1 MMVNFEIFPNAVP
14 GDKHFTLKIHHGG
27 QLLEIPSK
35 VYVGGEVDYI
45 DYCHPDIMSL
55 CVLDKVMSMLGYQG
69 FLAYYYLTPK
79 SDLNTGLRHVLC
91 DQDTIIMAE
100 IGAQHKHRLIEL
112 YVVQPSFTGL
122 LEATECDISIV
133 EESGGQGQGQGG
145 LNTDGGVESG
155 LDTNGGVEGDLDTD
169 SGLEANGGLQGGLNS
184 EDLGKGGS
192 GSGKEGLATEGDL
205 STDEDN
211 NDGDVLYDPDY
222 GLSED
227 DDVLYEKYVDHD
239 PNNVGSK
246 GKEKMT
252 EPMNWNFF
260 EDIAVSED
268 GSDIG
273 TSSDELK
280 SLCSDE
286 EDNGETKFIR
296 FNPKVDMHDP
306 QFSNG
311 MVFTNAFEFKEAVRS
326 HAVVWQRDIA
336 FVKNDYKRVRAKCKG
351 RGCHWVALASRMNNS
366 DTFQIRTLNTK
377 HKCGRTLSKNKFVTS
392 RLLSNKYKED
402 WRLNNGWRVGDF
414 QEKVHNDLN
423 CEISR
428 YQYYRTKKKVNIML
442 NGDYKDQYARLW
454 DYTEE
459 IKRSNP
465 NSTVVLKTELDM
477 ETGEDKFLRLYIC
490 LDACRKGFLHGCRP
504 LIGVDGK
511 KTWKWFLELLIEDL
525 GIYEQDKWTFISDRQ
540 KGLLPA
546 LYELLPDIEHRYCVK
561 HMYDNFKKKHP
572 GLSLKDRMWNVARAT
587 TVNQFKSHFRTFPK
601 CDILL
606 NNICESFNAAILEAR
621 NKPLLSMVESIRVYL
636 MKRLQSKRNYMSR
649 WKEMVSPKVL
659 KQVDKLK
666 DNTRSCI
673 STHVGAGKFETR
685 DMYTQYSVD
694 LDQHSCTCR
703 RWDLSGIPCVHA
715 ISAIMSAGRE
725 VEPYINQCYSLES
738 YKKAYGYVI
747 NPINGLSEWPITGK
761 GPIAPPCYIKL
772 CGRPKKAR
780 RREAGEPPPPSAN
793 GTKKLSKKTYQKTVR
808 CKTCGE
814 EGHNKSHCP
823 TPQQNPQAAPI
834 EAQSVE
840 AQPGVQQFVEGQPE
854 AQQSTG
860 VQPEVKKKRKCSV
873 CLQEGHYRSKCPTP
887 TGRMWKNYDRYAF
900 NFHKN
905 IVSGDGSGASSHE
918 GHVALSATAFVAQP
932 HSKPGSKPG
941 VAQPGS
947 QPSFAQPVPPSFSQP
962 ESQNAHASANISG
975 VPIKASFVKKGR
987 NCVTLKTLQNAAGSR
1002 SFIGELTQQSSSAK
1016 ETKTGKK
1023 KI

>member
-1 MMVNFEIFPNAVP
+1 MDRRKGNGAPIYIP

-55 CVLDKVMSMLGYQG
+55 CVLDKVISMLGYQG

-122 LEATECDISIV
+122 MEGTECDISIV

-184 EDLGKGGS
+184 EDLDKGGS

-296 FNPKVDMHDP
+296 FNPKADMHDP

-366 DTFQIRTLNTK
+366 DTFQIRTLNSK

-414 QEKVHNDLN
+414 QE
-423 CEISR
+423 
-428 YQYYRTKKKVNIML
+428 
-442 NGDYKDQYARLW
+442 
-454 DYTEE
+454 
-459 IKRSNP
+459 
-465 NSTVVLKTELDM
+465 
-477 ETGEDKFLRLYIC
+477 
-490 LDACRKGFLHGCRP
+490 
-504 LIGVDGK
+504 
-511 KTWKWFLELLIEDL
+511 
-525 GIYEQDKWTFISDRQ
+525 

-587 TVNQFKSHFRTFPK
+587 TVNQFKFQMVAFKEVDEDAHNWLAEVLPRHWSRSHFRTFPK

-673 STHVGAGKFETR
+673 STHAGAGKFETR

-747 NPINGLSEWPITGK
+747 NPINGPLQGK
-761 GPIAPPCYIKL
+761 ALLHLHVILNYVGGLKRLGEGKL
-772 CGRPKKAR
+772 
-780 RREAGEPPPPSAN
+780 
-793 GTKKLSKKTYQKTVR
+793 
-808 CKTCGE
+808 
-814 EGHNKSHCP
+814 
-823 TPQQNPQAAPI
+823 
-834 EAQSVE
+834 
-840 AQPGVQQFVEGQPE
+840 
-854 AQQSTG
+854 
-860 VQPEVKKKRKCSV
+860 
-873 CLQEGHYRSKCPTP
+873 
-887 TGRMWKNYDRYAF
+887 
-900 NFHKN
+900 
-905 IVSGDGSGASSHE
+905 VSGDGSGASSHE
-918 GHVALSATAFVAQP
+918 GHVALSAPAFVAQP

-947 QPSFAQPVPPSFSQP
+947 QPSFAQPVPPSFSQS

-975 VPIKASFVKKGR
+975 VPIKVSFGKKGR
-987 NCVTLKTLQNAAGSR
+987 NCVTLKTLQTRRFKA
-1002 SFIGELTQQSSSAK
+1002 FGELTHNQALQ
-1016 ETKTGKK
+1016 ERTKTGKK